1 MTKNFT
7 KLAKI
12 GIPIMYFFYWI
23 SISTSPHDL
32 ENLNFKNV
40 YSLVNALRITVPLIF
55 SILIPLLIVYI
66 IYVRKFKF
74 IYKISLSKIFF
85 ISFFLYFSLQYV
97 GLYYNNLIN
106 FELHYFF
113 LINLSIGSLATL
125 LLINLSNSKNLIHER
140 LMIVSISI
148 LSVACVF
155 MLIKLFQNYNLGDH
169 IYLYYSVSL
178 DDTFFDKTFPR
189 VTGVARSLSLLAV
202 LLLLSIIFIKKNKN
216 ILSIEFLI
224 FFSLSFI
231 IWGIQ
236 SRGAILCFSFSTIF
250 LIFFIKSNIQVKLFR
265 FLVFIILPILVFE
278 IYKDNLINKNIKIEF
293 NETIIEDEKKLNDQN
308 YQKYREELEE
318 KLANNRFNNKQGT
331 SGRIKLWKKSLEKY
345 DKKKLFGNGPQA
357 DRLLISEDL
366 SVQYGNNVSNGFI
379 YAFLCSGY
387 LGLLSFIILNI
398 LLFYSLIMMV
408 FKKRIFQQKKN
419 FLEKIATIYL
429 VFFGLRVFFE
439 NSYAVF
445 SIDFLVVSL
454 SSLIVISYIERTT

>member
-1 MTKNFT
+1 MTKSFT
-7 KLAKI
+7 KFAKI
-12 GIPIMYFFYWI
+12 GIPIVYIFYWI

-32 ENLNFKNV
+32 ENLNFKNIF
-40 YSLVNALRITVPLIF
+40 SLINAFRISVPLVF

-66 IYVRKFKF
+66 VYVKKFKF
-74 IYKISLSKIFF
+74 TYKISLSKIFF
-85 ISFFLYFSLQYV
+85 LSLILYFLLQYI

-106 FELHYFF
+106 FELHFFF
-113 LINLSIGSLATL
+113 LINLSLGSLTTL

-148 LSVACVF
+148 LSVACIF
-155 MLIKLFQNYNLGDH
+155 MLIKLFQNYNLSDH
-169 IYLYYSVSL
+169 IYLYYSVNL
-178 DDTFFDKTFPR
+178 DDTLFDKTFPR

-202 LLLLSIIFIKKNKN
+202 LLLLSIIFIKKNKS

-250 LIFFIKSNIQVKLFR
+250 LIFFIKSNIQVKFFR
-265 FLVFIILPILVFE
+265 ILVFIILPIFVFE
-278 IYKDNLINKNIKIEF
+278 IFKNHLIDKNIKINF
-293 NETIIEDEKKLNDQN
+293 DETIIEEK
-308 YQKYREELEE
+308 E
-318 KLANNRFNNKQGT
+318 KLDIKLKRLASNRFNAQKGT
-331 SGRIKLWKKSLEKY
+331 SGRIKLWKISLEKY
-345 DKKKLFGNGPQA
+345 DKKKLFGYGPQA
-357 DRLLISEDL
+357 DRLLISKDL

-387 LGLLSFIILNI
+387 LGLLSFVILNI
-398 LLFYSLIMMV
+398 LLFYSIIVMV
-408 FKKRIFQQKKN
+408 FKKRIFQHKKKI
-419 FLEKIATIYL
+419 LEKIATIYL
-429 VFFGLRVFFE
+429 VFFGLRDFFE

-445 SIDFLVVSL
+445 SIDFLIVSL